1 MLNKL
6 VVNRDMY
13 ENSCQNWPVN
23 KDESQSNGITVVE
36 TAFLAL
42 ADRWGLD
49 EIIPKNTASE
59 NLLCGDK
66 DNPGHPSCVCA
77 FEHTVPVGRMNMAL
91 RAGYEHYFPV
101 NENQITESCEGQSGL
116 IFNHSDLAF
125 EARLL
130 STESDAV
137 TRTKT
142 PRLQPIEL
150 IAETSCSLIH
160 WFISVVLERKNI
172 GSRMS

>member
-1 MLNKL
+1 
-6 VVNRDMY
+6 MY
-13 ENSCQNWPVN
+13 ENSRQNWPVN
-23 KDESQSNGITVVE
+23 NDESQSNGITFVE
-36 TAFLAL
+36 TAFLTL

-49 EIIPKNTASE
+49 EIIQKNAASD

-66 DNPGHPSCVCA
+66 DNPGHPSRVCA
-77 FEHTVPVGRMNMAL
+77 FEHTTPAGRLSMAL
-91 RAGYEHYFPV
+91 RAGYKHYFPV
-101 NENQITESCEGQSGL
+101 NDNQITESCECQSGL
-116 IFNHSDLAF
+116 IFNYSDSAF

-142 PRLQPIEL
+142 LRFQPIEL

-160 WFISVVLERKNI
+160 WFISAVLERKNI